1 ESGSRGAGHAM
12 QPARAGRATWPES
25 PPSTTPGTS
34 TDAPP
39 PPYSVGTSS
48 CQMPSSFARPSKRLR
63 YSGLI
68 CSPSV
73 LLRSIGI
80 SSLSTKRR
88 SVALRS
94 RSSSGNSKSI
104 DLCFLRAVVPQYAH
118 IDGDRARGGFAR
130 LRCRG
135 APIADRLAGSHDQR
149 IDLDLFYSCAVV
161 EKEPAE
167 RECGCFERRA
177 IDGGTAAKAG
187 ETARQFQPIDHRAH
201 LIGG

>member
-1 ESGSRGAGHAM
+1 TVRESSSHTTTR
-12 QPARAGRATWPES
+12 AR
-25 PPSTTPGTS
+25 
-34 TDAPP
+34 TDMPP

-88 SVALRS
+88 RIALRS

-104 DLCFLRAVVPQYAH
+104 DLSFLRALLPQHAH
-118 IDGDRARGGFAR
+118 VDGDRARGGFAR
-130 LRCRG
+130 FRCRG
-135 APIADRLAGSHDQR
+135 APIADRFTGSHGYRVDR
-149 IDLDLFYSCAVV
+149 DLPYHCASVR
-161 EKEPAE
+161 KKFTP
-167 RECGCFERRA
+167 R
-177 IDGGTAAKAG
+177 
-187 ETARQFQPIDHRAH
+187 
-201 LIGG
+201 